1 MKYYRDVDYFLY
13 FEEFPHMGVPG
24 TIVANIDGTVNIY
37 INTLYCV
44 EKREE
49 AIRHELRHMVKQ
61 HLFNDA
67 LSISEKEL
75 DADKIYDSDCVFGEN
90 FSYVEYN
97 PDGPDLDEEDDND
110 VLSLEDFLR
119 EKAWSCASR
128 EEFLQLLKNYK
139 CS

>member
-49 AIRHELRHMVKQ
+49 AIRHELYEKFSPKTQ
-61 HLFNDA
+61 SESYI
-67 LSISEKEL
+67 LSASSSFSEI
-75 DADKIYDSDCVFGEN
+75 DKA
-90 FSYVEYN
+90 
-97 PDGPDLDEEDDND
+97 
-110 VLSLEDFLR
+110 SLNRCCFTICCLR
-119 EKAWSCASR
+119 TTKP
-128 EEFLQLLKNYK
+128 FLLKSPPATK
-139 CS
+139 RRCHLLHQDPDRF